1 MYRIKEVLQ
10 EKGLKSK
17 DLAEALG
24 KSKQQV
30 SNIITGN
37 GNVSMT
43 MLNEIANVLNVP
55 VWQLLVSPKEVIEEN
70 ENTITCPHCGKPITI
85 KVEASNE

>member
-10 EKGLKSK
+10 EKGWKSK

-24 KSKQQV
+24 KSKQQI
-30 SNIITGN
+30 SNILTGN

-43 MLNEIANVLNVP
+43 MLNEIANVLGVP
-55 VWQLLVSPKEVIEEN
+55 VWQLLVSPREIVEQS
-70 ENTITCPHCGKPITI
+70 ENTITCPTCGTKIEF
-85 KVEASNE
+85 KKKEE